1 MKINL
6 LFVVLS
12 LSLIFSCKDKS
23 VRAFPPQKIK
33 VYKVIPK
40 TVPIYEEFVG
50 QVFGEKDIPI
60 RARVEGFLE
69 EIQERKLAKKAQ
81 GKEERERRKQERQ
94 NREN

>member
-1 MKINL
+1 MSFYHSHL
-6 LFVVLS
+6 YS
-12 LSLIFSCKDKS
+12 PCKDENVK
-23 VRAFPPQKIK
+23 VIPPQKIK

-50 QVFGEKDIPI
+50 QDWGFMPTEPI
-60 RARVEGFLE
+60 SLRK
-69 EIQERKLAKKAQ
+69 EIQERKLEKKAQ